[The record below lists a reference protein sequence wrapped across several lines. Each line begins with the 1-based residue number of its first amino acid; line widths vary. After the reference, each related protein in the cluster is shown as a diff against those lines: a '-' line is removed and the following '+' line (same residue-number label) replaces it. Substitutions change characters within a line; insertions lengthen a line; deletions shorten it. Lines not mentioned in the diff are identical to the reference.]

1 VKNPLRFLWRLLP
14 HITLI
19 LSLAVL
25 TFFTIDLFNESMAFL
40 NNSITKITVAALSL
54 LCAVLSV
61 VTVIRNENK

>member
-1 VKNPLRFLWRLLP
+1 MKAPLRFFWRILP

-19 LSLAVL
+19 LSLALL

-40 NNSITKITVAALSL
+40 NNSITKSMVALLSL
-54 LCAVLSV
+54 FSAVLSV